1 MSLYS
6 NRVTKF
12 LSVKCPWCWGRSLS
26 CTVYVVEEVLAKHLK
41 LVAHSEIKLKKTLK
55 ETETVLGLFH

>member
-12 LSVKCPWCWGRSLS
+12 LSVKCRCPRSVLPIII
-26 CTVYVVEEVLAKHLK
+26 VERRQTMSRNIVIRHLVS
-41 LVAHSEIKLKKTLK
+41 LQLLIA
-55 ETETVLGLFH
+55 ETMD